1 MIQETV
7 AEQDLPFLVTYY
19 NERGGIYL
27 MAYDSR
33 LVAAKLRRWEK
44 YINNYRLPSWEQIPD
59 LGLYMEQVIM
69 LLKQYLDYL
78 PPELKEE
85 EFITAATINNY
96 VRTKVMPGPV
106 KKKYYRVHIAYLI
119 VICTMKQGMSL
130 ALIHRLMPMDI
141 DEDQVRAIYEAFV
154 TKQQAAAAYFV
165 AQVRNGA
172 GAILEHEEPSV
183 LGIETTEELITA
195 CVFVGSLSRLLAEKL
210 MLLENRTLEEGF
222 GENADVSP

>member
-1 MIQETV
+1 MS
-7 AEQDLPFLVTYY
+7 
-19 NERGGIYL
+19 
-27 MAYDSR
+27 YDSR

-44 YINNYRLPSWEQIPD
+44 YIDNYQLPNWEQIPD
-59 LGLYMEQVIM
+59 LGLYMEQVIA

-106 KKKYYRVHIAYLI
+106 KKKYYRTHIAYLL

-130 ALIHRLMPMDI
+130 ALIHQMMPI
-141 DEDQVRAIYEAFV
+141 GIEEQRVRDIYEAFAAQ
-154 TKQQAAAAYFV
+154 QQAAAAFFV

-172 GAILEHEEPSV
+172 GAILEHEEPSK
-183 LGIETTEELITA
+183 LGIESTEELIAA
-195 CVFVGSLSRLLAEKL
+195 CVFIGSLCRLLAEKL
-210 MLLENRTLEEGF
+210 MLLENRSLEEGY
-222 GENADVSP
+222 GENAENPPISR